1 MAQGEGGGDP
11 FLHYIV
17 TGWIRT
23 HAREFLET
31 VGSFTGGRWG
41 WSRGAPTFVQV
52 EFRPTREERHGGA
65 SRSPFKFVDVFMKV
79 LTQSNHGTVQLH
91 YNIIIE
97 VKTGGFTP
105 EWVDQLTELYGMR
118 PAMWGS
124 GAINVLLLVA
134 RRHEIGHLLEY
145 LDMLGRTLPK
155 GFFFT
160 FPLEPLMERMK
171 GDLLSMIVNHFL
183 DENERV
189 CAGPLAP
196 PPPMIS

>member
-1 MAQGEGGGDP
+1 MNNNINSNMAHGEAGGDQ

-31 VGSFTGGRWG
+31 VRSFTGGRWG
-41 WSRGAPTFVQV
+41 WSGGAPTFVQV
-52 EFRPTREERHGGA
+52 EFRPMREERRGGA

-79 LTQSNHGTVQLH
+79 LTQSNYGAGRRY

-105 EWVDQLTELYGMR
+105 EWVDQLTELYAMS
-118 PAMWGS
+118 PIMWGS
-124 GAINVLLLVA
+124 GAINIILLVA

-145 LDMLGRTLPK
+145 LDMLGRTFPR
-155 GFFFT
+155 GYFFT
-160 FPLEPLMERMK
+160 FPLEPLMERMR
-171 GDLLSMIVNHFL
+171 GDLLGVVANHFL
-183 DENERV
+183 DGNE
-189 CAGPLAP
+189 
-196 PPPMIS
+196 